1 MDFREFPDS
10 FGSFG
15 VLFFSKTNKAPPP
28 FTLCISDR
36 TTDTDTQIPAQD
48 PGQSGYEASFDPPA
62 AYVGIFGTWPMAVRK
77 CIRRTLPTQLGIAR
91 QKTTATVVR

>member
-15 VLFFSKTNKAPPP
+15 VLFLSKTIKAPPP

-36 TTDTDTQIPAQD
+36 TQ
-48 PGQSGYEASFDPPA
+48 
-62 AYVGIFGTWPMAVRK
+62 
-77 CIRRTLPTQLGIAR
+77 
-91 QKTTATVVR
+91 